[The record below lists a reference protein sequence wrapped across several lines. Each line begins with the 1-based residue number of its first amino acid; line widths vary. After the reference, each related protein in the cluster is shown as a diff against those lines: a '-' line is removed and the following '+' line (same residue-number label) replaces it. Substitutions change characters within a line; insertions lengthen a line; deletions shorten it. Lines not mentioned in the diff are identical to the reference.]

1 MPDPQREALRSIT
14 TPASPAAGEGG
25 GAHTRASGPTLLF
38 SGPAGTGKTMAARI
52 VGAELGS
59 PVLEVDTTA
68 LRARDRA
75 GLEALLGRLFENA
88 RAENAVLF
96 FEHADTILGDR
107 PAREAH
113 HARPGALAAP
123 DLFERAA
130 RYPAPVIFAS
140 TLRGKID
147 ASHRSHFSSVIEFP
161 FPDEEARAAI
171 WRQLLPEDASLI
183 AGDIKNLASSFQL
196 PGAAIATC
204 CAAAVQA
211 AERRGNPV
219 RLADVAAAIEGEYR
233 GRLASDATVAAVA
246 ALVARASRADTKPKS
261 GQRSKTNAGQGTK
274 TNAGQSAETNAGQRS
289 TPAAGQGSKADAS
302 QGRKARASQRNSR
315 GASQRSSR
323 GGSQRSRPA
332 SGQPR
337 QRQEAPVSRPNGGS
351 AARSS
356 KPLVK
361 AETNGS
367 GATQAAEAGTARA
380 TPGGEHR
387 LPQPEGRLSVG
398 QRVGYALLAAGAV
411 LAAAGIGFLAAQLTG
426 GAQSA
431 RAAQVAAGPIRA
443 TLPPGWR
450 RAPRP
455 AHGLGFTNELTLAP
469 SGDRRAALTIG
480 TLPPGDPN
488 LLPPTLLS
496 AAHSVPPP
504 QITTIGTLSFYRYSN
519 LVTLAN
525 GAAESVYATP
535 TTHGTLVGV
544 CTAPPSDVPAAG
556 QCERILGSLRLVH
569 GGILGARAGFAYAR
583 ALDAVLSQLDAI
595 RGTSGAQLAAAHT
608 ASAQALAASRLAAAD
623 SAAATAVSKLS
634 SGPASPVNLELAA
647 ALGASATA
655 YGALADA
662 ARRHDAA
669 SYATARASVTSAGTA
684 ITAALTKLSALGY
697 RIG

>member
-1 MPDPQREALRSIT
+1 MPDPQREALRSIA
-14 TPASPAAGEGG
+14 TPASTAAGEGG
-25 GAHTRASGPTLLF
+25 GAHTRAPGPTLLF

-75 GLEALLGRLFENA
+75 GLEALLGRLFETA

-107 PAREAH
+107 PGRGAH

-140 TLRGKID
+140 TLRGKLD

-171 WRQLLPEDASLI
+171 WRQLLPGDASLI
-183 AGDIKNLASSFQL
+183 AGDIKDLASSFQL

-211 AERRGNPV
+211 AEGRGNPV
-219 RLADVAAAIEGEYR
+219 RLGDVAAAIEEEYR

-246 ALVARASRADTKPKS
+246 ALVARASRADTKPTS
-261 GQRSKTNAGQGTK
+261 GQLSKTNAGQGTK
-274 TNAGQSAETNAGQRS
+274 TNAGQRS
-289 TPAAGQGSKADAS
+289 TPAAGQGRKADAS

-315 GASQRSSR
+315 GAGQRNSR
-323 GGSQRSRPA
+323 GGSQRSSPA

-337 QRQEAPVSRPNGGS
+337 RRQEAPVSRPNGGS

-367 GATQAAEAGTARA
+367 GATHAAEAEAARA
-380 TPGGEHR
+380 TPRRERR

-398 QRVGYALLAAGAV
+398 QRVGYALLGAGAV

-426 GAQSA
+426 GAQAA

-450 RAPRP
+450 PAPRP
-455 AHGLGFTNELTLAP
+455 THGLGFTNQLTLAP

-623 SAAATAVSKLS
+623 SAAAIAVSKLG
-634 SGPASPVNLELAA
+634 SGPASPVNSELGA
-647 ALGASATA
+647 ALGTSATA

>member
-14 TPASPAAGEGG
+14 TLASTAAGEGG
-25 GAHTRASGPTLLF
+25 GAHTRAPGPTLLF

-59 PVLEVDTTA
+59 PVIEVDTTA

-75 GLEALLGRLFENA
+75 GLEVLLGRLFETA

-107 PAREAH
+107 PARGAH

-123 DLFERAA
+123 DLFERAE
-130 RYPAPVIFAS
+130 RHPAPVIFAS

-171 WRQLLPEDASLI
+171 WRQLLPEDASLM
-183 AGDIKNLASSFQL
+183 AGEIKDLASSFQL

-211 AERRGNPV
+211 AERRGDPV
-219 RLADVAAAIEGEYR
+219 RLADVAAAIEEEYR
-233 GRLASDATVAAVA
+233 ARLASDATVAAVA
-246 ALVARASRADTKPKS
+246 ALVARASRAATKPTS
-261 GQRSKTNAGQGTK
+261 GQLSKTNAGQGIKTNAGQGTK
-274 TNAGQSAETNAGQRS
+274 TNAGQRS

-315 GASQRSSR
+315 G
-323 GGSQRSRPA
+323 GSQRGRLA

-367 GATQAAEAGTARA
+367 GATHAAEAGAAPA
-380 TPGGEHR
+380 TPRRERR

-411 LAAAGIGFLAAQLTG
+411 LAAAGIGYLAAQLTG
-426 GAQSA
+426 GAQAA

-450 RAPRP
+450 RARRP
-455 AHGLGFTNELTLAP
+455 AHGLGFTNELTLGP
-469 SGDRRAALTIG
+469 SGGRRAALTIG
-480 TLPPGDPN
+480 TLPRGDPN

-544 CTAPPSDVPAAG
+544 CTAPPSDVAAAG

-569 GGILGARAGFAYAR
+569 GGILGARAGYAYAR
-583 ALDAVLSQLDAI
+583 ALDAVLSKLDAI

-608 ASAQALAASRLAAAD
+608 ASAQALAASRLAAANL
-623 SAAATAVSKLS
+623 AAATAVRKLGA
-634 SGPASPVNLELAA
+634 GPAAPVNSELAA
-647 ALGASATA
+647 ALGASAA
-655 YGALADA
+655 DYGALANA
-662 ARRHDAA
+662 ARLHDAA
-669 SYATARASVTSAGTA
+669 NYAIARTLVASADAAT
-684 ITAALTKLSALGY
+684 TAALTKLSSLGY